1 MSAALFGHSLTLN
14 FCVGIAIVFISM
26 HYFFSM
32 GGSALQVI
40 CLTGVFAHEHTG
52 TCISLLPRWV
62 WQYISEPAPP
72 SSHVHCLISALRL
85 PSTTTPCAGSLKG
98 GAASGGS
105 GKDHG
110 GGGGGTKLAV
120 SPSMDHLLSLS
131 TVQSNASVAN
141 MAAVGG
147 GGSNGS
153 GGGGG
158 GGGLGD
164 PEAGVPTLGG
174 AARVPVLLP
183 R

>member
-1 MSAALFGHSLTLN
+1 VPGLA
-14 FCVGIAIVFISM
+14 
-26 HYFFSM
+26 
-32 GGSALQVI
+32 
-40 CLTGVFAHEHTG
+40 
-52 TCISLLPRWV
+52 
-62 WQYISEPAPP
+62 
-72 SSHVHCLISALRL
+72 
-85 PSTTTPCAGSLKG
+85 TPCAGNLKG
-98 GAASGGS
+98 SPASGGS

-110 GGGGGTKLAV
+110 GGGCGTKLAV

-131 TVQSNASVAN
+131 AVQSSGSVAN

-153 GGGGG
+153 SGGGGG
-158 GGGLGD
+158 GGGSGGLGD